1 MPAAATDP
9 IGVAG
14 PVDPLRGGAIPL
26 DADDR
31 LVPDQDTRRGRRTRW
46 DRSFPLDPAAPSS
59 VETLDDPAE
68 DIEDLVEAEPKAASK
83 WRKPL
88 WAIGIAA
95 ALVLVTIA
103 LWGKLPSPG
112 EIWAAVQAADWWWV
126 LAAAVAM
133 LISIV
138 SFAFQQREL
147 LLAFDTPI
155 GWRRI
160 IVITFGGTAMT
171 NSLPAGA
178 AVSAGYSFRQY
189 RLAHASRSTAATVMV
204 LSGLLSIGSLALM
217 YVVVLWSATANSL
230 VNLLMNNPVVSI
242 LLALIVAAAIALLIR
257 RVIRG
262 SQQPDDEADTLE
274 APTPRL
280 DRWEQKH
287 PKWVSVLRDGLDTL
301 RRVKLLRT
309 RFLVTG
315 IGYSVLK
322 WVAEAVCLLTCCLAF
337 EIHIDLLPLAVIYLS
352 VQLVRQVPFTPGGIG
367 LVEASLLTGLVSAGA
382 ASGPA
387 AAAILI
393 YRFLSAWLIIPVG
406 FAMLAEMKRRD
417 ANREALATV
426 ETNA

>member
-1 MPAAATDP
+1 MGQTAQPRP
-9 IGVAG
+9 
-14 PVDPLRGGAIPL
+14 
-26 DADDR
+26 
-31 LVPDQDTRRGRRTRW
+31 Q
-46 DRSFPLDPAAPSS
+46 
-59 VETLDDPAE
+59 
-68 DIEDLVEAEPKAASK
+68 
-83 WRKPL
+83 
-88 WAIGIAA
+88 
-95 ALVLVTIA
+95 
-103 LWGKLPSPG
+103 
-112 EIWAAVQAADWWWV
+112 IWEAVQAAEWGWV

-242 LLALIVAAAIALLIR
+242 LVALIVAAAVAMLIR

-274 APTPRL
+274 AA
-280 DRWEQKH
+280 
-287 PKWVSVLRDGLDTL
+287 DTAAGPL
-301 RRVKLLRT
+301 GAEAPQVGQRPARRAGHDAPGEAGPGSGY
-309 RFLVTG
+309 LVTG

-322 WVAEAVCLLTCCLAF
+322 WVAEAVCLLTCCCAF
-337 EIHIDLLPLAVIYLS
+337 EIHIDLVPLAVIYLS
-352 VQLVRQVPFTPGGIG
+352 VQLVRQVPFTPWRHRPGRS
-367 LVEASLLTGLVSAGA
+367 VA
-382 ASGPA
+382 AHRSRLG
-387 AAAILI
+387 
-393 YRFLSAWLIIPVG
+393 
-406 FAMLAEMKRRD
+406 RR
-417 ANREALATV
+417 RV
-426 ETNA
+426 RRRPRPRS